1 MKESDIQTIFGK
13 KNKVHGVF
21 EIKICKGKSQAFNSV
36 KEHQVIAL
44 VKASGSGLY
53 HKISDSLPVFGS
65 NKHMRFTA
73 KKPFDCIFLRETPS
87 FVVLVWYI
95 PQKPKEVHYILI
107 HDWIGEQAISKR
119 KSITKERSL
128 EISLYDRKW

>member
-1 MKESDIQTIFGK
+1 MKESNIQTIFGK

-21 EIKICKGKSQAFNSV
+21 ELKICKGKSQPFNSV
-36 KEHQVIAL
+36 KEHQVEAL

-53 HKISDSLPVFGS
+53 HKISDFPMFAGS
-65 NKHMRFTA
+65 KARFNRP
-73 KKPFDCIFLRETPS
+73 KPFDCVFLRDTPAY
-87 FVVLVWYI
+87 VVLVWWS
-95 PQKPKEVHYILI
+95 PRKPKEVHYILI
-107 HDWIGEQAISKR
+107 HDWLGEQAISKR